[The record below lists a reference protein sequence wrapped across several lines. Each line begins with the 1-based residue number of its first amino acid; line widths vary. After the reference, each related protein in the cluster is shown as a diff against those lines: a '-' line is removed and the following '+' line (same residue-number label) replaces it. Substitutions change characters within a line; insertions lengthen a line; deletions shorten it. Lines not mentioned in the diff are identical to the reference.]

1 MQLRFCAMLAVLK
14 MQLTFS
20 LFQLGDLQS
29 SYNAAKIVC
38 YVSSVE
44 DAANFLFVCFSWV
57 TSRAVI
63 MQLREQ

>member
-1 MQLRFCAMLAVLK
+1 MCYVSSVEDAANY
-14 MQLTFS
+14 S

-44 DAANFLFVCFSWV
+44 DAANFLFVSA
-57 TSRAVI
+57 R
-63 MQLREQ
+63 